1 LVKHTPSLPSGS
13 AGLSWSKFFPC
24 THRDLRGRRVAPS
37 SVLRT
42 FLVLKGVGFLKR
54 ASFETPRTSR
64 IRTPRLSSSGRT
76 GKSRS
81 CSRACAMLWT
91 LSRSLLA
98 GSAFR
103 HRLPFRSSG
112 TEHSPSLLS
121 TSNFAATSSKKR
133 NWLSECS
140 AVTHLTNQI

>member
-1 LVKHTPSLPSGS
+1 LVKHAPSLPSRFSGPS
-13 AGLSWSKFFPC
+13 PG
-24 THRDLRGRRVAPS
+24 PS
-37 SVLRT
+37 SSHVLIAIFRGGVWLLLQCFVP
-42 FLVLKGVGFLKR
+42 FLKSVGFLKR
-54 ASFETPRTSR
+54 ASFETSRTSR